1 VNRFLRNLM
10 MTSKS
15 AIFGY
20 WAFSVCAALLLAPH
34 ASAQTVSNLAVT
46 AATSKRVDLSWSGAG
61 GSFNVQRRVLGGTYS
76 TLASVTNNTYS
87 DSTIDPYTT
96 YEYQVSTPTSSTAA
110 VRVGPPP
117 AGLTSVAPAPL
128 RGATPV
134 DTYGLDLQMV
144 LDGNGDPAF
153 LFGWGDQNGDSN
165 WTDSVLLFRSWNR
178 VKYDWNPVVTI
189 ATVGDRLTRFRQT
202 TALGYDAST
211 NTFAAAAEN
220 ENGNLNVY
228 VSTNGGAAWAVK
240 KTFQG
245 QPGGPSWSNP
255 SMVLAGGSIHL
266 AVVTD
271 NGLHYVTGKLASDSS
286 TWIDKIAQTPAG
298 TSLARDSTTTSIA
311 LDSSGNPGI
320 AYWVDDTIVAYNEVL
335 LYWKAAG
342 SAGPV
347 RAMDSQGQQS
357 DDLSVKLAFFNLN
370 PRILAYTQRTD
381 ADFGVG
387 VHFVRSDD
395 GGLNWQ
401 KPIVIPPD
409 GDSSTDFPFDLAL
422 NSKGEAAVA
431 FGENSSSGG
440 AVCGS
445 PKLSRSTDLVN
456 WKTCAIADLSITG
469 NYSPIPGAVQLAFGG
484 NDKLWMAW
492 WEQGSTPADSGI
504 LLYREPPAGAIT
516 GPVITGIVD
525 GASFRPNI
533 VAGSWVT
540 IQGANLSGTTRT
552 WADADFKGNAL
563 PTDLSG
569 VSVNLN
575 GLPAAVYYI
584 SPTQLNVQAP
594 ANISGSVSVQVT
606 YNGATSNTATA
617 SAVQNAPALFA
628 YSAGGKTYPA
638 AVFVNSQIVGDPAV
652 AGTAVS
658 KAHVGDAILL
668 FGTGLVPS
676 PAGNIVSAPIVTSSP
691 ATVTIGGTNAS
702 VAFAGLV
709 ASGEF
714 QINITVPPLPP
725 GEYPVV
731 VTVNG
736 QSSQSGVIIPVQ

>member
-1 VNRFLRNLM
+1 M
-10 MTSKS
+10 SKPA
-15 AIFGY
+15 AIVRHCVFT
-20 WAFSVCAALLLAPH
+20 VCAAALLAP
-34 ASAQTVSNLAVT
+34 ATFAQTVSSLAVT
-46 AATSKRVDLSWSGAG
+46 AATNKRTDLAWSGTAN
-61 GSFNVQRRVLGGTYS
+61 SYTVQRRVLGTTYT
-76 TLASVTNNTYS
+76 TLATVSTNTYS
-87 DSTIDPYTT
+87 DTTIDAYTA
-96 YEYQVSTPTSSTAA
+96 YEYQVTASASSVSNT

-117 AGLTSVAPAPL
+117 AGLTAVAPAPL

-134 DTYGLDLQMV
+134 DTYGLDMQMV

-153 LFGWGDQNGDSN
+153 LFGFGDQNGDSV
-165 WTDSVLLFRSWNR
+165 WTDSVILFRSWNR
-178 VKYDWNPVVTI
+178 ARYDWNPIVTI
-189 ATVGDRLTRFRQT
+189 ATVGDVLTKFRQT
-202 TALGYDAST
+202 LALGYDAST

-228 VSTNGGAAWAVK
+228 ASTNGGTTWTIK

-245 QPGGPSWSNP
+245 APGGPTWRNP
-255 SMVLAGGSIHL
+255 SMALSGGNIHL
-266 AVVTD
+266 ALVTD
-271 NGLHYVTGKLASDSS
+271 NGLHYVTGKLSTDSS
-286 TWIDKIAQTPAG
+286 TWIDKVAPTPAG
-298 TSLARDSTTTSIA
+298 TSVARNSTTTSLA
-311 LDSSGNPGI
+311 LDSSGNPSI
-320 AYWVDDTIVAYNEVL
+320 AYWVDDTVTAYNEVL

-342 SAGPV
+342 GGGPI
-347 RAMDSQGQQS
+347 RAMDSQGRQS
-357 DDLSVKLAFFNLN
+357 DDLSVKLTFFNLN
-370 PRILAYTQRTD
+370 PRILAYTQRND

-401 KPIVIPPD
+401 KPIVIPSD
-409 GDSSTDFPFDLAL
+409 GNTSTDFPFDLAL
-422 NSKGEAAVA
+422 NSKGEAAA
-431 FGENSSSGG
+431 SFGENSGSGG
-440 AVCGS
+440 GVCGN

-456 WKTCAIADLSITG
+456 WKTCAIADISITG
-469 NYSPIPGAVQLAFGG
+469 NYSVIPGAVQLAFGG
-484 NDKLWMAW
+484 NDKLFMAW
-492 WEQGSTPADSGI
+492 WETGDTQANTGI
-504 LLYREPPAGAIT
+504 LMFREPPPGAVSGPIIT
-516 GPVITGIVD
+516 AVVD

-552 WADADFKGNAL
+552 WGDADFHDNTL

-569 VSVNLN
+569 VSVKMN

-617 SAVQNAPALFA
+617 TVVNSAPALFS

-638 AVFVNSQIVGDPAV
+638 AVYLNSQIVGDPAV

-658 KAHVGDAILL
+658 KAHAGDRILL

-676 PAGNIVSAPIVTSSP
+676 PAGLIITSAIVSTSP
-691 ATVTIGGTNAS
+691 ATVTVGGTDAT
-702 VAFAGLV
+702 VEFAGLV

-714 QINITVPPLPP
+714 QINIVMPNLPS

-731 VTVNG
+731 VKVAG
-736 QSSQSGVIIPVQ
+736 QSSQAGVIIPVQ